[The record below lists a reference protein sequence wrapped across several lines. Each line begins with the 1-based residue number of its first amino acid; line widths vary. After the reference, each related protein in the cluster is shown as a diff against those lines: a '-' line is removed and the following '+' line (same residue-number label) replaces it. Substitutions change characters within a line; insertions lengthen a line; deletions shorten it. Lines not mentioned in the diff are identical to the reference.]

1 MLREIVRFAVPGCA
15 LAAAIWMLARYF
27 AVLRPRAG
35 TTEWIG
41 RLTPPP
47 WQPVSGCPL
56 HGMDAPAA
64 LLLCLAVTGL
74 RLLEH
79 WLRFHALPV
88 TPEALLPVLFAGLA
102 AGCAHLLLRRLLGGM
117 LPALSGA
124 LLFGLLQDGLP
135 CRDGRAAGLCALAH
149 GKALR
154 RGLDRAVRDMLR
166 RRAAEGAGAAPAAAA
181 ISHRLCLHAAL
192 PPHGLGR
199 SLALTL
205 PLSLLGA
212 LGVAVLGWWM
222 GGARHAA

>member
-1 MLREIVRFAVPGCA
+1 MFREIVRFAVPGCT

-88 TPEALLPVLFAGLA
+88 SPEALLPVLFAGLA
-102 AGCAHLLLRRLLGGM
+102 AGCAHCCCAVCWAGCC
-117 LPALSGA
+117 
-124 LLFGLLQDGLP
+124 LP
-135 CRDGRAAGLCALAH
+135 CPARCSSACCR
-149 GKALR
+149 
-154 RGLDRAVRDMLR
+154 M
-166 RRAAEGAGAAPAAAA
+166 AP
-181 ISHRLCLHAAL
+181 R
-192 PPHGLGR
+192 P
-199 SLALTL
+199 
-205 PLSLLGA
+205 
-212 LGVAVLGWWM
+212 
-222 GGARHAA
+222 

>member
-1 MLREIVRFAVPGCA
+1 MLCEIARFAVPGCA

-88 TPEALLPVLFAGLA
+88 TPGALLPVLFAGLA
-102 AGCAHLLLRRLLGGM
+102 AACAHLLLRRLLGGM

-124 LLFGLLQDGLP
+124 LFFGLLQDGSLAVT
-135 CRDGRAAGLCALAH
+135 AAARWPDRCAL
-149 GKALR
+149 R
-154 RGLDRAVRDMLR
+154 QSSCRA
-166 RRAAEGAGAAPAAAA
+166 GWTFPA
-181 ISHRLCLHAAL
+181 
-192 PPHGLGR
+192 
-199 SLALTL
+199 
-205 PLSLLGA
+205 
-212 LGVAVLGWWM
+212 
-222 GGARHAA
+222 